1 MNLQSAVLTLDYRVC
16 VAFDTTRP
24 GHRSTDPVPFRLTP
38 NMQHFITPAGIEG
51 LLTSGVTA
59 MARSLSNPEFD
70 LESSLS
76 LFLRDEVRVT
86 PFVLSISPR

>member
-1 MNLQSAVLTLDYRVC
+1 MRRIFADEFSLST
-16 VAFDTTRP
+16 AFDTQRP
-24 GHRSTDPVPFRLTP
+24 GHKSNDAVPFRLTP

-51 LLTSGVTA
+51 LLTSGVMA

-76 LFLRDEVRVT
+76 LFLRDEVSVGN
-86 PFVLSISPR
+86 